1 MTQSPHLNSPTGLSG
16 LDGRRVVV
24 TGINYWPEETG
35 NAPYTTGLAEHL
47 AARGAHVTVLTGMPY
62 YPQWRVPKAYAGK
75 LWMKERQGGVDILR
89 LRQYVPHEQSAIRR
103 GITEATYLAHA
114 ARLAALPRPDVVLGV
129 MPMVSGGA
137 IAAATAARYR
147 VPFGLLIQDLSGQ
160 AASQTGI
167 RGGGSVAKATDS
179 IEGWIA
185 RRAAGIAIVAEGF
198 RHHLEELGVDPVRIR
213 RVRNWTHI
221 QPPKATPAETRARLG
236 LPANAWICLHAG
248 NMGLKQGLENIVDTA
263 RIAQDSHPNLL
274 FVFVGDGNQRSFLE
288 ERAAGLSNI
297 RFLPP
302 QPEEVFADTLAAADA
317 LLVNQRP
324 SVIDMCLPG
333 KLTSYL
339 AVARPVVAAV
349 ANSSETAREL
359 ISANAGV
366 VVDAGQP
373 EHLLTA
379 LANLASD
386 PARATDLG
394 KRGQAFAFSHLTA
407 AAALRSMETFV
418 SDIANRRTTAP
429 TGAWA
434 HQEGD

>member
-1 MTQSPHLNSPTGLSG
+1 MTRSPHPKSPSALN
-16 LDGRRVVV
+16 GRRVVIA
-24 TGINYWPEETG
+24 GINYWPEETG

-47 AARGAHVTVLTGMPY
+47 AARGAGVTVLTGMPY
-62 YPQWRVPKAYAGK
+62 YPQWRVPREYAGK
-75 LWMKERQGGVDILR
+75 LWVRERQNGVNVLR

-114 ARLAALPRPDVVLGV
+114 VRLARLPLPDVVLGV

-167 RGGGSVAKATDS
+167 KGGGSVARATGA

-185 RRAAGIAIVAEGF
+185 RRATGIAIVAEGF
-198 RHHLEELGVDPVRIR
+198 RHHLEEMGVDPTRIR

-221 QPPKATPAETRARLG
+221 QPPTSTPAETRARLG
-236 LPANAWICLHAG
+236 LPADAWICLHAG

-263 RIAQDSHPNLL
+263 RIAQDRHPNLL

-288 ERAAGLSNI
+288 ERAAGLSNV

-302 QPEEVFADTLAAADA
+302 QPEEVFADALAAADV

-339 AVARPVVAAV
+339 SVARPVVAAV
-349 ANSSETAREL
+349 AQSSETAREL
-359 ISANAGV
+359 TGANAGV

-373 EHLLTA
+373 EQLLTA
-379 LANLASD
+379 LTRLESD
-386 PARATDLG
+386 RSWAMDLG
-394 KRGQAFAFSHLTA
+394 KRGQSFAFNHLTA
-407 AAALRSMETFV
+407 DAALRTMEGFI
-418 SDIANRRTTAP
+418 SDIADRRTAAP
-429 TGAWA
+429 SGAWVP
-434 HQEGD
+434 QEGD